1 MLTKIS
7 IFLEDKYIES
17 CVNKF
22 DNRTIVKDGKQLV
35 PIKLDLY
42 EYLPCIKLMTIIN
55 YHQNLFMLYVF
66 KEYYVL
72 SKFKSTIVIN
82 NRQPIHNLKK
92 LEKEMLNLLT
102 TA

>member
-7 IFLEDKYIES
+7 NFLEDKYIET
-17 CVNKF
+17 CINKF

-35 PIKLDLY
+35 PIKLNFY
-42 EYLPCIKLMTIIN
+42 KYLPCIKLMTIIN
-55 YHQNLFMLYVF
+55 YHQNVFVLYVF

-72 SKFKSTIVIN
+72 SKFKSNIVIN
-82 NRQPIHNLKK
+82 NRQPIHNLKN

-102 TA
+102 TH

>member
-7 IFLEDKYIES
+7 NFLEDKYIET
-17 CVNKF
+17 CIYKF

-42 EYLPCIKLMTIIN
+42 EYLPYIKLMTIIN
-55 YHQNLFMLYVF
+55 YHQNVFVLYVF

-72 SKFKSTIVIN
+72 AQFKSNIVIN
-82 NRQPIHNLKK
+82 NRQPIHNLKN

-102 TA
+102 TD

>member
-7 IFLEDKYIES
+7 NFLEDKYIET
-17 CVNKF
+17 CINKF

-35 PIKLDLY
+35 PIKLDIY

-55 YHQNLFMLYVF
+55 YHQNLFVL
-66 KEYYVL
+66 EYYVL
-72 SKFKSTIVIN
+72 SRFKSNIVIN

-102 TA
+102 TH